1 KFVDIVIAPGFEDAA
16 LNVLKQKKNMRV
28 MDTPGLDVPRKPY
41 RKYRSI
47 LGGLLT
53 QDANVRMLEDLK
65 VVTKRQPTDKEKA
78 AMLYAWKIVKYV
90 KSNSIVYARESR
102 AVGIGAGQMKRIDAA
117 KLAAMIAQDHGEELR
132 GCAMASDAFFPF
144 RDGIDFAAKLG

>member
-1 KFVDIVIAPGFEDAA
+1 
-16 LNVLKQKKNMRV
+16 
-28 MDTPGLDVPRKPY
+28 
-41 RKYRSI
+41 
-47 LGGLLT
+47 
-53 QDANVRMLEDLK
+53 MLEELK

-90 KSNSIVYARESR
+90 KSNAIVYARESR

-144 RDGIDFAAKLG
+144 RDGIDFAAKLGITAVIQPGGSIKDADVIRAADEHGMTMIFTGIRHFRH